1 MASAIAFISMVSR
14 VAALVFVLGVAVVSC
29 SATERATPDA
39 AFDEIASRKLPTSP
53 NIGQSVGAVS
63 LPDVSN
69 EDVPFFFQASDGEL
83 LVVYFGFTSC
93 PDICPTTLADL
104 KSVLGDLGD
113 DSVSVDVA
121 MITVD
126 PERDSAETLVDYV
139 QWFIPDAHA
148 LRTDD
153 QAVLETAGDAFG
165 AEFSVVKDSDGGLE
179 VLHTAYLYGV
189 DDTGR
194 IVATWP
200 FGAEPDDIATDV
212 RSLLGG

>member
-1 MASAIAFISMVSR
+1 MVSR
-14 VAALVFVLGVAVVSC
+14 LAALVVVLAVAVVSC
-29 SATERATPDA
+29 SATEQTTPDST
-39 AFDEIASRKLPTSP
+39 FDEVVSRELPTSS
-53 NIGQSVGAVS
+53 NIGQSVGVVS
-63 LPDVSN
+63 LPDASN
-69 EDVPFFFQASDGEL
+69 DDDPFFFQASDGEL

-113 DSVSVDVA
+113 DAASVDVA

-126 PERDSAETLVDYV
+126 PERDSAETLVGYV
-139 QWFIPDAHA
+139 QWFIPNAHA

-153 QAVLETAGDAFG
+153 RAALDAAGDAFG
-165 AEFSVVKDSDGGLE
+165 AEFSVVKTSEGRVE

-212 RSLLGG
+212 GSLLGG

>member
-1 MASAIAFISMVSR
+1 VASAIAFISMVSR
-14 VAALVFVLGVAVVSC
+14 VAALVVVLAVAVVSC
-29 SATERATPDA
+29 SATGQATSDST
-39 AFDEIASRKLPTSP
+39 FDEIASRELPTSSD
-53 NIGQSVGAVS
+53 IGQSVGVVS

-69 EDVPFFFQASDGEL
+69 DDVPFFFQASDGEL
-83 LVVYFGFTSC
+83 LVVYFGFTFC

-113 DSVSVDVA
+113 DAVSVDVA

-153 QAVLETAGDAFG
+153 RAELEEAGDAFG
-165 AEFSVVKDSDGGLE
+165 AEFSVVNTSDGGVE

-200 FGAEPDDIATDV
+200 FGAELDDIATDV
-212 RSLLGG
+212 RFLLGG

>member
-1 MASAIAFISMVSR
+1 MVSR
-14 VAALVFVLGVAVVSC
+14 LAALVVALSVAVGSC
-29 SATERATPDA
+29 SAIEQTTPDST
-39 AFDEIASRKLPTSP
+39 FDELVSRELPTSS
-53 NIGQSVGAVS
+53 NIGQSVGVVS

-69 EDVPFFFQASDGEL
+69 GDDPFFFQASDGEL

-104 KSVLGDLGD
+104 KSALGDLGD
-113 DSVSVDVA
+113 DAASVDVA

-139 QWFIPDAHA
+139 QWFIPNAHA

-153 QAVLETAGDAFG
+153 RAALGAAGDAFG
-165 AEFSVVKDSDGGLE
+165 AEFSVVNTSDGGVE

-212 RSLLGG
+212 GSLLGG